1 MTRMG
6 ETVQECKKEIEARVK
21 RDLSELLGG
30 AIHCNLFLT
39 DRSREYS
46 FKYPRIQ
53 DISPLEQTTF
63 DTYKS
68 DHTQLQTS
76 GKKGSLKVSIDFLRS
91 NCRVTNQ
98 PDFGDMLIYMKGD
111 QLPELQSLA
120 KYVVSHRQVNHFH
133 EEIAEMTYVH
143 LMEKFNPKELM
154 VTCLYS
160 RRGGIE
166 INPTRASDPK
176 LIPSWLYLKDTRFKK
191 TLKQ

>member
-1 MTRMG
+1 M
-6 ETVQECKKEIEARVK
+6 VK
-21 RDLSELLGG
+21 TQSFFDYPSF
-30 AIHCNLFLT
+30 IVFISMICNGWIGVI
-39 DRSREYS
+39 
-46 FKYPRIQ
+46 KI
-53 DISPLEQTTF
+53 
-63 DTYKS
+63 
-68 DHTQLQTS
+68 
-76 GKKGSLKVSIDFLRS
+76 KVSIDFLRS